1 MTDEE
6 HPKPDQGLG
15 FERGKPGQ
23 GLSLKRGKPDQGLG
37 FERGEPGQGLGF
49 EPTLKGRALRLLSQR
64 EHSRQEL
71 ARKLKPFEEVP
82 GELALA
88 LDDLQAKDFINEQR
102 VLESVVN
109 RRASKMGASRV
120 KQELQ
125 AKGLD
130 AEAVSQALQG
140 LRETEV
146 ERAREVW
153 RKKFGEPAADAKDR
167 AKQMRFLLTRGFAA
181 EAVRRVV
188 SGADD
193 D

>member
-1 MTDEE
+1 MSD
-6 HPKPDQGLG
+6 PALPQPRQGLG
-15 FERGKPGQ
+15 FQ
-23 GLSLKRGKPDQGLG
+23 
-37 FERGEPGQGLGF
+37 
-49 EPTLKGRALRLLSQR
+49 PTLKGRALRLLSQR
-64 EHSRQEL
+64 EYSRQEL
-71 ARKLKPFEEVP
+71 ERKLRPFEEVP
-82 GELALA
+82 GELAQA
-88 LDDLQAKDFINEQR
+88 LDELQAKDFINEQR

-109 RRASKMGASRV
+109 RRASKLGSSRL

-130 AEAVSQALQG
+130 AHAVSEALQG
-140 LRETEV
+140 LRDTEL

-153 RKKFGEPAADAKDR
+153 RKKFGEPAADASAR

>member
-1 MTDEE
+1 MNDAD
-6 HPKPDQGLG
+6 HDKPRQGLG
-15 FERGKPGQ
+15 FQGTKPA
-23 GLSLKRGKPDQGLG
+23 QGLG
-37 FERGEPGQGLGF
+37 VQPS
-49 EPTLKGRALRLLSQR
+49 LKGRALRLLSQR

-71 ARKLKPFEEVP
+71 EHKLRAFEEVP
-82 GELALA
+82 GELAQA

-109 RRASKMGASRV
+109 RRASKLGTSRL

-130 AEAVSQALQG
+130 AHAVSEALQG
-140 LRETEV
+140 LRDTEL

-153 RKKFGEPAADAKDR
+153 RKKFGEPAADASAR